1 MSRTSNKRT
10 LLTCLL
16 LAITLVGCSQNPNV
30 KKQKYFESGESYFA
44 KGKYREAA
52 IQYSN
57 AIQIDARF
65 EQAYYKLG
73 QTYLKLKDLRNAYQA
88 LDHAVN
94 LNPENYPAQQDI
106 ANLLVTSH
114 DEHDLAQALPHLQV
128 LRDKLPDAPGTHEA
142 WANYYAA
149 QNKVGDAISEM

>member
-1 MSRTSNKRT
+1 T
-10 LLTCLL
+10 L
-16 LAITLVGCSQNPNV
+16 AGCSRDPNV

-57 AIQIDARF
+57 AIQIDSRF
-65 EQAYYKLG
+65 AQAYYQLG
-73 QTYLKLKDLRNAYQA
+73 QTYLKLRDLRHAYEA
-88 LDHAVN
+88 LNHAVE
-94 LNPENYPAQQDI
+94 LNPDNYAAHQDL

-114 DEHDLAQALPHLQV
+114 DPGDITQAEPHLKILSEKQ
-128 LRDKLPDAPGTHEA
+128 PNAPGTYEA

-149 QNKVGDAISEM
+149 TNKVGDAITAMQKAINADPSRS